1 MGFRRAVHC
10 VGIAST
16 DKTLIECWRQPMEAK
31 MFFVLA
37 LGDTKV
43 AVVCGFFLRVYD
55 VSEGAVSL
63 VSQIRVGGW
72 GPYEA

>member
-1 MGFRRAVHC
+1 
-10 VGIAST
+10 
-16 DKTLIECWRQPMEAK
+16 MEAK
-31 MFFVLA
+31 VFFVLA

-55 VSEGAVSL
+55 VSEGALSL

-72 GPYEA
+72 GSYEA